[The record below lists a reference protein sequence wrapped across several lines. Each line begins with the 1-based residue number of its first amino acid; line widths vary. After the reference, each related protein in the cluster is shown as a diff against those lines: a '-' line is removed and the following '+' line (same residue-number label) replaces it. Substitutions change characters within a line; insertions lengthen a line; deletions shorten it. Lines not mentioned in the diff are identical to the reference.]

1 MYKLIFKTKKCFLK
15 NSKNLEFY
23 WEINFL
29 NLRSNEEKQKYI
41 KTNTQNRITT
51 EHKQKEMILSPVKH
65 ENVKSFT

>member
-1 MYKLIFKTKKCFLK
+1 MFPEKLKKPWI
-15 NSKNLEFY
+15 Y
-23 WEINFL
+23 WEIKFL